1 MEDNGNIIYYIILG
15 VIYLL
20 SRVFGKKKKK
30 PGVEPPQERKI
41 APPTAESEEPAPL
54 SFEDILRGLSGA
66 KQPKPEPD
74 PDPAPAPEPELMQV
88 PAFTPAPPPK
98 PVLEAAREQAY
109 SVDEIDQ
116 IAVDYE
122 VPKAIGS
129 EFKHARTIKR
139 KKLTFKRNEHFVI
152 EEKQSIDFLETLAQH
167 NGAAKAFVMSEI
179 FERKYQD

>member
-30 PGVEPPQERKI
+30 PGAVPPQKRKI

-54 SFEDILRGLSGA
+54 SFEDILRELSGT

-74 PDPAPAPEPELMQV
+74 PDPEPVPTQV
-88 PAFTPAPPPK
+88 PAFTQPPPK

-109 SVDEIDQ
+109 SVDGIDE

-139 KKLTFKRNEHFVI
+139 KELTFKRNEHFVI
-152 EEKQSIDFLETLAQH
+152 EEKQSIDFLETLAQQ

>member
-1 MEDNGNIIYYIILG
+1 MEDNGNYIYYIILG

-30 PGVEPPQERKI
+30 PGEVPPQKRKI
-41 APPTAESEEPAPL
+41 APPTAESEEAPPL
-54 SFEDILRGLSGA
+54 SFKDIMRELSGA

-74 PDPAPAPEPELMQV
+74 PEPVPVPTVE
-88 PAFTPAPPPK
+88 PAFVPPPLK

-109 SVDEIDQ
+109 SVDEIDE

-129 EFKHARTIKR
+129 EIKHRPTIKR
-139 KKLTFKRNEHFVI
+139 DKLTFKRNEHFILV
-152 EEKQSIDFLETLAQH
+152 EKQNIDFLETLAQE

-179 FERKYQD
+179 FDRKYQD